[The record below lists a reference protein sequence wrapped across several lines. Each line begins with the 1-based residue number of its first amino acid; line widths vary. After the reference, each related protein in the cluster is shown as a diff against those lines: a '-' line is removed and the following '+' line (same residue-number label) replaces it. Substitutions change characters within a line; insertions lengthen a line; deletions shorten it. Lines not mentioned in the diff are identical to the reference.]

1 MQHQYQLHYTPKIL
15 RAAAVTFFKQLIGPA
30 FPLLLIALAS
40 YAIWQLSIGN
50 KSWLIG
56 ATAGAILVVVSIM
69 LSLFI
74 GHLKHASKTAAE
86 LAKSPTTLTVTETEI
101 CFKSALGTAE
111 IPWSNVAAL
120 YHNKDF
126 LLLKFK
132 RGSYTSIPTSFLDDE
147 GVSFIKSTVMKN
159 GGKVT

>member
-15 RAAAVTFFKQLIGPA
+15 RAAAVTFFKQLIGPT

-40 YAIWQLSIGN
+40 YVLWQFTIGN
-50 KSWLIG
+50 RSWLVG

-86 LAKSPTTLTVTETEI
+86 LDKSPTTLTISEVDI
-101 CFKSALGTAE
+101 CFKSSLGTAE
-111 IPWSNVAAL
+111 IPWSNVKAL
-120 YHNKDF
+120 HHEKEF
-126 LLLKFK
+126 LLLQFK
-132 RGSYTSIPTSFLDDE
+132 RGSYTSIPTSSLDDT
-147 GVSFIKSTVMKN
+147 GVSFIKSTVMNN